1 MNWKVKKVKCIS
13 LYPIRNKVLRKSA
26 GIKYCKFEGDENET
40 SIHLAVFKD
49 DLIIGGVS
57 LIENNSIKLNSKNSI
72 QLRGMCVYDKF
83 QKQNVGLSL
92 LNKAEELSKAKNFE
106 YIWMNARKSAL
117 KFYLK
122 KGYIN
127 NFESFNINNIGKP
140 VSYTHLTLP
149 TN

>member
-1 MNWKVKKVKCIS
+1 MINRLVIKVKFNSMKKIIVVI
-13 LYPIRNKVLRKSA
+13 L
-26 GIKYCKFEGDENET
+26 F
-40 SIHLAVFKD
+40 
-49 DLIIGGVS
+49 LILPLLTFLIGGVS

-127 NFESFNINNIGKP
+127 NFESFNINNIGKHYFLFKK
-140 VSYTHLTLP
+140 VK
-149 TN
+149 

>member
-40 SIHLAVFKD
+40 SIHLAVIKD

-83 QKQNVGLSL
+83 QKQNVGLAL

-127 NFESFNINNIGKP
+127 NFESFNINNIGKHYFLFKK
-140 VSYTHLTLP
+140 VK
-149 TN
+149 